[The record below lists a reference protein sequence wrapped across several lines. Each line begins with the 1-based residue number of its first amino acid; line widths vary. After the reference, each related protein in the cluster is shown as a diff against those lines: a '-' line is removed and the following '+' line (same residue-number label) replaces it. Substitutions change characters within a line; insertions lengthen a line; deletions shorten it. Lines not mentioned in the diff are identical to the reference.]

1 MREDRRYSVLHRI
14 WPGTQRLLIWG
25 DPVTAAGYS
34 RAFSF
39 CGSSGVEIFEPLSF
53 KGRRGS
59 GLPGDRAG
67 YADPALAPRH
77 DWEKYEYSYRVWG
90 RLLYNPD
97 TDPDGWRRDLKNPAA
112 ETALASASR
121 ILPIVTTAHGPSA
134 ANNTYWPE
142 IYTNQPM
149 VDPRKKNP
157 YTDTP
162 APRSFQAASPFDP
175 QLFSRM
181 TDFAGELL
189 KGERGGKYSP
199 VEVAQWLEDLAG
211 AAAQSKL
218 EARRRRC
225 GGSRST
231 SRSRR
236 ARAVLRGQIPS
247 RRAVCNPRAD
257 RRSHG
262 TRRSVEAIPESTRD
276 LGRNRGASQG
286 CLRGRHYGG
295 RTSLA
300 PRALARPAARHRR
313 GHRRHGQAGGESPKT
328 AAIHGCARR
337 LRR

>member
-1 MREDRRYSVLHRI
+1 MHGESGVPEGNYDFWKTVFEGVNKSGRKVEIDMHNKGMDQRMIDIALGTGLPVRISPKYWAEHMGMPYHQADIRAQEYPRADGQGLMAISAGSRNFTRYGYSDLLREDRRYSVLHRI

-25 DPVTAAGYS
+25 DPVMAAAYS

-67 YADPALAPRH
+67 YADLALAPRH

-97 TDPDGWRRDLKNPAA
+97 TDPDGWRRDLKNPVA
-112 ETALASASR
+112 ENALASASR
-121 ILPIVTTAHGPSA
+121 ILPVITTAYGPSA

-162 APRSFQAASPFDP
+162 APKSFQAASPFDP
-175 QLFSRM
+175 QLFSRIRISRASCSRA
-181 TDFAGELL
+181 TGAGNT
-189 KGERGGKYSP
+189 RR
-199 VEVAQWLEDLAG
+199 
-211 AAAQSKL
+211 SKW
-218 EARRRRC
+218 RNGWRI
-225 GGSRST
+225 SRS
-231 SRSRR
+231 
-236 ARAVLRGQIPS
+236 LRPGRPS
-247 RRAVCNPRAD
+247 RR
-257 RRSHG
+257 G
-262 TRRSVEAIPESTRD
+262 
-276 LGRNRGASQG
+276 
-286 CLRGRHYGG
+286 
-295 RTSLA
+295 
-300 PRALARPAARHRR
+300 
-313 GHRRHGQAGGESPKT
+313 
-328 AAIHGCARR
+328 